1 MVDWRRTDSCGRKKW
16 EQSGRPRGAVQ
27 VSGDIEGPQPLQ
39 EAGGLGKRKTLS
51 PGADG
56 PRAGVGAGSWSLSKR
71 TPLLG
76 ARVSVLCPGSRSGL
90 GEFDGGV
97 GAQIPV
103 VEPLLGVGEIG
114 AGTIVLG
121 ILWPGLSQVFG
132 CLVDAVRM
140 VMSEVVL
147 GPRLCWSPGFELP
160 AFWGLH
166 RQ

>member
-1 MVDWRRTDSCGRKKW
+1 M
-16 EQSGRPRGAVQ
+16 
-27 VSGDIEGPQPLQ
+27 SGDREGPQPQ
-39 EAGGLGKRKTLS
+39 PGLGWLRRRKTPS
-51 PGADG
+51 PGAEG
-56 PRAGVGAGSWSLSKR
+56 PRAGVGAGSGSVSKR

-103 VEPLLGVGEIG
+103 VEPLLGVGEVG
-114 AGTIVLG
+114 AGAVVISV
-121 ILWPGLSQVFG
+121 LWPGLTQVLG
-132 CLVDAVRM
+132 GLMGAVHI
-140 VMSEVVL
+140 VMSEVGL
-147 GPRLCWSPGFELP
+147 GPRLSWAPGFELP